1 MTEILKIMV
10 FALMAA
16 VMLGLLKQYAQGYA
30 LPFALAAGAVLL
42 VLALELF
49 SPVLEWLLGL
59 TRLSDFENLSCV
71 LKAAAILLL
80 VQNVKELCADAGQQA
95 LAGQVELAGKAAILI
110 AALPLLKSFT
120 AILEEL
126 LR

>member
-1 MTEILKIMV
+1 MTELSKILV
-10 FALMAA
+10 FALLT
-16 VMLGLLKQYAQGYA
+16 VVLLSLLKQYGQGYA
-30 LPFALAAGAVLL
+30 VLVALAGSAVLL
-42 VLALELF
+42 IWALEIF

-59 TRLSDFENLSCV
+59 TRMSHFENLSCV

-80 VQNVKELCADAGQQA
+80 TQNIKDLCLDSGQQA

-110 AALPLLKSFT
+110 AALPLLKTFT
-120 AILEEL
+120 TTLQEL